1 LYIQDLALTHWTLKY
16 PTKGIKNMDRRS
28 AKRKETQAL
37 MATQII
43 NCDTSKKIFNS
54 GYFINTSLKGFLLS
68 VSRDDIAQEDLK
80 GSLSLDSLIGSS
92 VSLLID
98 NMELEL
104 DGEIKVTRHVGK
116 GIFEVFIHFSGDTPR
131 YWRECLIDLMPN
143 PGELED

>member
-1 LYIQDLALTHWTLKY
+1 
-16 PTKGIKNMDRRS
+16 MDRRS
-28 AKRKETQAL
+28 ARRKETQAL

-43 NCDTSKKIFNS
+43 NCDTSKKIFKS
-54 GYFINTSLKGFLLS
+54 GYFVNTSLKGFLLS
-68 VSRDDIAQEDLK
+68 VCRDDIVQEDLK
-80 GSLSLDSLIGSS
+80 GSLSLDTLIGSS
-92 VSLLID
+92 VSLLIG

-116 GIFEVFIHFSGDTPR
+116 GIFEVFIHFSTETPR